1 MLLNFPFGKSLT
13 LKKKIFPVLFNFLF
27 GRLFPWIM
35 IYGTRGAQLVP
46 RIAGKTWRISF
57 PSFDKEIMFKITKTF
72 RREHQ
77 KSFLPKWKKGV
88 SIWSDMHVV
97 LHFEIR
103 DQPDQEEH
111 QEKFFFHP
119 GCEYDLYS
127 DGVCNFAFS
136 IYRLFFERVS
146 FRLRA

>member
-1 MLLNFPFGKSLT
+1 MLLNFPFGKSMT

-46 RIAGKTWRISF
+46 RIAVKTWRISF

-77 KSFLPKWKKGV
+77 KSFLPKMENSFKGCK
-88 SIWSDMHVV
+88 H
-97 LHFEIR
+97 LLRHA
-103 DQPDQEEH
+103 
-111 QEKFFFHP
+111 
-119 GCEYDLYS
+119 C
-127 DGVCNFAFS
+127 CFAFWDS
-136 IYRLFFERVS
+136 WSTWPRRASREILIS
-146 FRLRA
+146 SRLRIWFVFRWSLQFGLFHLQTFLWKGAF